1 MTKAALPQLDIAVFE
16 PQILW
21 LVIVFAIFYIIVKNI
36 IAPYFFSEIE
46 SRDNFVEDSLSE
58 IRKLQKKA
66 HYLHDDYNEQ
76 LKKSQHDSHHLIV
89 TTKINVSQQI
99 EKTRSELIANMQ
111 KQFESATVQMD
122 NQSNLMNAQMQ
133 PYSSDLLGQII
144 QKISVNISVDGAKS
158 KLNQLLAQG

>member
-21 LVIVFAIFYIIVKNI
+21 LVLVFAIFYIIVKNI

-46 SRDNFVEDSLSE
+46 SRDNFVENSLAE

-76 LKKSQHDSHHLIV
+76 LKKSQNDSHHLIV
-89 TTKINVSQQI
+89 TTKVNISQQL
-99 EKTRSELIANMQ
+99 EKTRSELIVNLQ
-111 KQFESATVQMD
+111 KQFETTSMQMD
-122 NQSNLMNAQMQ
+122 NQINLMNAQMQ
-133 PYSSDLLGQII
+133 SYSSDLLDKIT
-144 QKISVNISVDGAKS
+144 QKLPMNISFDGAKS
-158 KLNQLLAQG
+158 KLNQLLTQG

>member
-46 SRDNFVEDSLSE
+46 SLAE

-76 LKKSQHDSHHLIV
+76 LKKSQHDSHNLIV
-89 TTKINVSQQI
+89 TTKVNLSQQL
-99 EKTRSELIANMQ
+99 EKTRSELIVNMQ
-111 KQFESATVQMD
+111 KQFETAAVQVN
-122 NQSNLMNAQMQ
+122 NQSNLMNSQMQ
-133 PYSSDLLGQII
+133 PYSSDLLGQIV
-144 QKISVNISVDGAKS
+144 QKLPVNISLDGAKS